1 MILRRALAT
10 LFVVAALTA
19 CLGSMTVAIGYAL
32 FALLRP
38 VLGEAGAAAGVALIV
53 AAMFGAAALVGAL
66 VLKPPS
72 RPRSPPAATAAR
84 PGSPSVLPQLLTL
97 IRDRPIVAVAAGLV
111 TAVVAARDPEYM
123 GAALRGFINGRP
135 PKR

>member
-1 MILRRALAT
+1 MIFRRALAT

-32 FALLRP
+32 FAFLRP
-38 VLGEAGAAAGVALIV
+38 ALGEAGAAAGMALIV
-53 AAMFGAAALVGAL
+53 AAVLGAGALVGVL
-66 VLKPPS
+66 VLRPPR
-72 RPRSPPAATAAR
+72 RPRSPPSAAASRGAA
-84 PGSPSVLPQLLTL
+84 PPVVHQLLTL

-111 TAVVAARDPEYM
+111 TAVVAARDPEYI

>member
-10 LFVVAALTA
+10 LFVAAALTT
-19 CLGSMTVAIGYAL
+19 CLGSMTVAVGYAL

-38 VLGEAGAAAGVALIV
+38 ALGEAGSAGGVALIV
-53 AAMFGAAALVGAL
+53 AAMLGVAALVGVL
-66 VLKPPS
+66 VLRPP
-72 RPRSPPAATAAR
+72 RARRSPPAAAT
-84 PGSPSVLPQLLTL
+84 PGAGPSPVLPQLLAL
-97 IRDRPIVAVAAGLV
+97 VRDRPIVAVAAGLI
-111 TAVVAARDPEYM
+111 TAVVAARDPEYI